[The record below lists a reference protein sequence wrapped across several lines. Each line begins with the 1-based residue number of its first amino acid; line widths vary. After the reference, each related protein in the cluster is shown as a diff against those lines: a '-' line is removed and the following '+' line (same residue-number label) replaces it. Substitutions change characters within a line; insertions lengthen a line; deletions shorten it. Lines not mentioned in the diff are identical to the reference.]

1 MRYRVTFVVGFAT
14 GYVLGAR
21 AGRERYEQV
30 KKVSQRVAGHPAVQ
44 KAAGT
49 VASKATDLGQTA
61 KDKATEKMPG
71 FAQAAMSKASTIPGL
86 RGRVNDPRRTRTGPR
101 STTRRPPPGRPSTRT
116 TPDPRGQHPAAAV
129 SGRRVR
135 T

>member
-1 MRYRVTFVVGFAT
+1 MRFRLTFVAGFAT

-71 FAQAAMSKASTIPGL
+71 FAQAAMSKAGTIPGL
-86 RGRVNDPRRTRTGPR
+86 RGRVNGSSSYPDGTEVYNPPPTPG
-101 STTRRPPPGRPSTRT
+101 STTY
-116 TPDPRGQHPAAAV
+116 PDN
-129 SGRRVR
+129 

>member
-1 MRYRVTFVVGFAT
+1 MRYRVTFVAGFAA

-21 AGRERYEQV
+21 AGRERYEQIRTL
-30 KKVSQRVAGHPAVQ
+30 SQRVAAHPAVQ

-49 VASKATDLGQTA
+49 VGSKATELSKTA

-71 FAQAAMSKASTIPGL
+71 FAQTAMSKASAIPGL
-86 RGRVNDPRRTRTGPR
+86 RNRVNGSADYANDGAELYN
-101 STTRRPPPGRPSTRT
+101 PPPAPGTGLY
-116 TPDPRGQHPAAAV
+116 PDG
-129 SGRRVR
+129 

>member
-1 MRYRVTFVVGFAT
+1 MRYRVTFVAGFAA

-30 KKVSQRVAGHPAVQ
+30 KKLSQRAAGNPAVQ

-49 VASKATDLGQTA
+49 VSAKAAELGKTA
-61 KDKATEKMPG
+61 KDKATDKMPG
-71 FAQAAMSKASTIPGL
+71 FAQTAMSKAGTIPGL
-86 RGRVNDPRRTRTGPR
+86 RGRVNG
-101 STTRRPPPGRPSTRT
+101 STDYANDGADLYNPPPVTGTGET
-116 TPDPRGQHPAAAV
+116 GMYPDG
-129 SGRRVR
+129 